1 MQQDYSVRFTEFDL
15 SNGMHVILHQDH
27 KAPIHCLNIAYHVGS
42 KNEVPG
48 RSGFSHLFEH
58 LMFEGSK
65 HVPKGMFD
73 KYITRAGGTNNA
85 YTTEDKTNYYMTLPS
100 HELELSFW
108 LESDRILECVVNEE
122 SLATQ
127 KDVVIEEK
135 RERYDNAPY
144 GSLSERMMRMAYK
157 EYSYKWTVIGDMADI
172 RSATL
177 NDVRDFFANYY
188 VPNNAVLSI
197 AGDFDMQQA
206 RDLVEK
212 YYGDVPKGTA
222 PFNRPPFTEPEQT
235 EERREVV
242 RGESVPLPAAF
253 WSYRIPPDGSRDAL
267 ALDLLTD
274 VLASGQ
280 SSRLYRKLVYEK
292 KAASEVSAY
301 VDVRE
306 MPGLAWFY
314 GVGNTPE
321 ADISTV
327 EALMEEVIA
336 TVRDGGITDEELT
349 KVKNRTEKR
358 AAAGR
363 VSVFSKAEMLAHAHL
378 FWHDTNRYNTILE
391 DYLSITKED
400 IVRVARTYLVPE
412 KRNAV
417 IFEVS

>member
-1 MQQDYSVRFTEFDL
+1 MQHDYSVRFTEFDL
-15 SNGMHVILHQDH
+15 SNGMHVILHEDH
-27 KAPIHCLNIAYHVGS
+27 KAPIQCLNIAYHVGS

-108 LESDRILECVVNEE
+108 LESDRILECVVTEE

-144 GSLSERMMRMAYK
+144 GSLSERMMRLAYK
-157 EYSYKWTVIGDMADI
+157 EYSYKWTVIGDMEDI
-172 RSATL
+172 RAATL
-177 NDVRDFFANYY
+177 HDVRDFFANYY

-197 AGDFDMQQA
+197 AGDFDLQQA

-253 WSYRIPPDGSRDAL
+253 WAYRIPPDGSRDAL

-336 TVRDGGITDEELT
+336 NVRDGGITDEELT
-349 KVKNRTEKR
+349 KVKNRTEMR

-363 VSVFSKAEMLAHAHL
+363 VRVFSKAEMLAHAHI

>member
-1 MQQDYSVRFTEFDL
+1 MQQDYSIKFTEFDL
-15 SNGMHVILHQDH
+15 DNGMHVILHEDH

-65 HVPKGMFD
+65 NVPKGMFD
-73 KYITRAGGTNNA
+73 KYITKAGGANNA

-144 GSLSERMMRMAYK
+144 GSLSERMMRLAYQT
-157 EYSYKWTVIGDMADI
+157 YSYKWTVIGDMADI
-172 RSATL
+172 RAATL
-177 NDVRDFFANYY
+177 HDVRDFFANYY

-197 AGDFDMQQA
+197 AGDFDTDEA
-206 RDLVEK
+206 KALVEK

-222 PFNRPPFTEPEQT
+222 PFNRPDFNEPEQT
-235 EERREVV
+235 AERREIVT
-242 RGESVPLPAAF
+242 GEPVPLAAAF
-253 WSYRIPPDGSRDAL
+253 WAYRIPPDGSRDAL

-274 VLASGQ
+274 VLATGQ
-280 SSRLYRKLVYEK
+280 SSRLYRKLVYQE

-314 GVGNTPE
+314 AVTNTATE
-321 ADISTV
+321 NTDKI
-327 EALMEEVIA
+327 ERLMEEVIEEVCA
-336 TVRDGGITDEELT
+336 NGITDDELV
-349 KVKNRTEKR
+349 KVKNRTEMR

-363 VSVFSKAEMLAHAHL
+363 VRVFSKAEMLAHAYI
-378 FWHDTNRYNTILE
+378 FWHDTNRYNTILD

-400 IVRVARTYLVPE
+400 IQRVAAKYLVPS

-417 IFEVS
+417 IFQVS

>member
-1 MQQDYSVRFTEFDL
+1 MQKDYSIHFTEFDL
-15 SNGMHVILHQDH
+15 PNGMHVILHEDH

-65 HVPKGMFD
+65 NIPKGMFD

-108 LESDRILECVVNEE
+108 LESDRILECVITEE

-144 GSLSERMMRMAYK
+144 GSLSERMMRLAYQT
-157 EYSYKWTVIGDMADI
+157 YPYKWTVIGDMADI

-177 NDVRDFFANYY
+177 EDVRDFFANYY

-197 AGDFDMQQA
+197 AGDFNTDEG

-212 YYGDVPKGTA
+212 YYGDVPKGLV
-222 PFNRPPFTEPEQT
+222 PFNRPDFNEPEQT
-235 EERREVV
+235 AERREIVK
-242 RGESVPLPAAF
+242 GESVPLPATF
-253 WSYRIPPDGSRDAL
+253 WAYRIPPDGSRDAL

-280 SSRLYRKLVYEK
+280 SSRLYRKLVYEE

-314 GVGNTPE
+314 AVGNT
-321 ADISTV
+321 ADEPLGKI
-327 EALMEEVIA
+327 EDLMEAVIA
-336 TVRDGGITDEELT
+336 EVRDNGITDEELT
-349 KVKNRTEKR
+349 KVKNRTEMR

-363 VSVFSKAEMLAHAHL
+363 VRVFSKAEMLAHAYI
-378 FWHDTNRYNTILE
+378 FWHDTNRYNTILD
-391 DYLSITKED
+391 DYLTITKED
-400 IVRVARTYLVPE
+400 IKRVARTYLVPQ
-412 KRNAV
+412 KRNV
-417 IFEVS
+417 VVFEVS